1 VQDDILQA
9 MKDSGVLNEW
19 QEKLEEQLF
28 PDEANSIPAGAKPK
42 AKKAVITPQERE
54 MLQSFVEEYKAD
66 SGLVVETETILGIV
80 ERVQK
85 VPRPNL
91 PQIFVQLGPIIEV
104 VSAISQKTKDV
115 QKIIDRQ
122 SPVFDSPA
130 KPKDVLHTLG
140 ENLKSELVRLTLDSP
155 PKNKPARRKSATPA
169 PKAAAKASG
178 GGLDMADYLKMG
190 ATLLKGGNAG
200 QMMKMLNGEMDM
212 ASMLGMLPQLLEGG
226 NVKDLLLKFAGSY
239 LDSSPYG
246 PMIQMYG
253 KQAMD
258 SPQAKAFL
266 DGAWDYTEAFVKTEN
281 GRRFLKLV
289 PQLVAAKDFDAM
301 LLLVSKEAEVNWGQF
316 FGAIQNSDY
325 RKSAMEATAGYLV
338 QGYEFVQNPPR
349 DSMVTKLPIL
359 LNGVLVSQRLPTID
373 LANPVESLTKIAN
386 KAIKVF
392 TTWRVDIRPHVA
404 AVRETLEAVYQKQ
417 AKGNTFAE
425 LSSRER
431 RSLVARVLEEE
442 LVSPVQGVWEV
453 YSHVSG
459 GNPQC
464 ADHLLCILNQREFRS
479 SSPLHPSTSTS
490 TRLAVTKAAS
500 LGVAWTLARGDK
512 EEYWRL
518 YKAVYEGAQGS
529 DCMVAYPP
537 PSPSCSLFPWQKK
550 DFMNT
555 GYDHVEL

>member
-1 VQDDILQA
+1 
-9 MKDSGVLNEW
+9 
-19 QEKLEEQLF
+19 
-28 PDEANSIPAGAKPK
+28 
-42 AKKAVITPQERE
+42 
-54 MLQSFVEEYKAD
+54 MLSSFVEEYKAD
-66 SGLVVETETILGIV
+66 SGLVVDTDTILGIV

-85 VPRPNL
+85 APRPNL

-115 QKIIDRQ
+115 QRIIDRQ
-122 SPVFDSPA
+122 APVFDSPA

-155 PKNKPARRKSATPA
+155 PKNKPARKKSATPA
-169 PKAAAKASG
+169 PKQKAKAGG
-178 GGLDMADYLKMG
+178 GGLEMADYLKMG

-200 QMMKMLNGEMDM
+200 QMMKMLNGDMDM
-212 ASMLGMLPQLLEGG
+212 ASMLAMLPQLLEGG
-226 NVKDLLLKFAGSY
+226 NVKELLLKFAGSY

-246 PMIQMYG
+246 PMIQLYG
-253 KQAMD
+253 QQALD
-258 SPQAKAFL
+258 SPQARAFL
-266 DGAWDYTEAFVKTEN
+266 DTAWEYSEAFIKTER

-325 RKSAMEATAGYLV
+325 RRSALQAAADYMV

-392 TTWRVDIRPHVA
+392 TTWKLDLRPYVA
-404 AVRETLEAVYQKQ
+404 SVRQTLEAVYQKQ
-417 AKGNTFAE
+417 AKGNTFAS
-425 LSSRER
+425 LSRVER
-431 RSLVARVLEEE
+431 VGLVTRVLEEE
-442 LVSPVQGVWEV
+442 LVGPVQGVWEV

-459 GNPQC
+459 GHPHC
-464 ADHLLCILNQREFRS
+464 AHHLLCILNQREFRS
-479 SSPLHPSTSTS
+479 SSPLHPSTSSS

-537 PSPSCSLFPWQKK
+537 PSSSCSLFPWQKK

>member
-1 VQDDILQA
+1 
-9 MKDSGVLNEW
+9 
-19 QEKLEEQLF
+19 
-28 PDEANSIPAGAKPK
+28 
-42 AKKAVITPQERE
+42 
-54 MLQSFVEEYKAD
+54 
-66 SGLVVETETILGIV
+66 
-80 ERVQK
+80 
-85 VPRPNL
+85 
-91 PQIFVQLGPIIEV
+91 
-104 VSAISQKTKDV
+104 
-115 QKIIDRQ
+115 
-122 SPVFDSPA
+122 
-130 KPKDVLHTLG
+130 
-140 ENLKSELVRLTLDSP
+140 
-155 PKNKPARRKSATPA
+155 
-169 PKAAAKASG
+169 
-178 GGLDMADYLKMG
+178 
-190 ATLLKGGNAG
+190 
-200 QMMKMLNGEMDM
+200 MMKMLNGEMDM

-359 LNGVLVSQRLPTID
+359 INGVLVSQRLPTID

-425 LSSRER
+425 LSSRA
-431 RSLVARVLEEE
+431 SLVPSAFSTAALS
-442 LVSPVQGVWEV
+442 LVISAVNSSGLNASMSPPLPFSWSAAS
-453 YSHVSG
+453 SHSMAYTIRL
-459 GNPQC
+459 NSPTWKR
-464 ADHLLCILNQREFRS
+464 LC
-479 SSPLHPSTSTS
+479 SSP
-490 TRLAVTKAAS
+490 
-500 LGVAWTLARGDK
+500 
-512 EEYWRL
+512 
-518 YKAVYEGAQGS
+518 
-529 DCMVAYPP
+529 
-537 PSPSCSLFPWQKK
+537 
-550 DFMNT
+550 FM
-555 GYDHVEL
+555 